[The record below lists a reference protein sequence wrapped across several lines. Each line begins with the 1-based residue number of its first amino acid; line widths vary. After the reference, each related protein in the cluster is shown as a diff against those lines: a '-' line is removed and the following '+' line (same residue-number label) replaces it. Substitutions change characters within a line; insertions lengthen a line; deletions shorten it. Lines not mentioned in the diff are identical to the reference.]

1 MQILYVAWYHLI
13 FLPASNLKGTFIC
26 NNKCFRNEQSIKQYQ
41 RMRKQIWRTHNMN
54 SGNERHAVTVDRDS
68 RNGRVLAV
76 RSDPTCKHTK
86 KTQKT
91 SVTGWLFINY
101 CWETM
106 VSQICIECCRDSVL
120 INVADIGDL
129 DSPAGWRQF
138 KGLSGAHVTFLWYS
152 CRRLFCL
159 TSILTISK
167 LSRIS
172 TCITMFLNLLVTNF
186 AEVK

>member
-26 NNKCFRNEQSIKQYQ
+26 KNKCFRNEQSIKQYQ

-106 VSQICIECCRDSVL
+106 LSQICIECCRDSVL

-129 DSPAGWRQF
+129 DSSSSGWGKSAETIQGFVRGTCHF
-138 KGLSGAHVTFLWYS
+138 SLIFMPSTLLPNVYS
-152 CRRLFCL
+152 NIQN
-159 TSILTISK
+159 S
-167 LSRIS
+167 
-172 TCITMFLNLLVTNF
+172 V
-186 AEVK
+186 E

>member
-13 FLPASNLKGTFIC
+13 FLPASNLKGIFIC
-26 NNKCFRNEQSIKQYQ
+26 KNKCFRNEQSIKQYQ

-106 VSQICIECCRDSVL
+106 LSQICIECCRDSVL

-129 DSPAGWRQF
+129 DSSSAGWGKSVETIQGFVRGTCHF
-138 KGLSGAHVTFLWYS
+138 SLIFMP
-152 CRRLFCL
+152 
-159 TSILTISK
+159 SILLPNVSSNIQNS
-167 LSRIS
+167 
-172 TCITMFLNLLVTNF
+172 V
-186 AEVK
+186 E